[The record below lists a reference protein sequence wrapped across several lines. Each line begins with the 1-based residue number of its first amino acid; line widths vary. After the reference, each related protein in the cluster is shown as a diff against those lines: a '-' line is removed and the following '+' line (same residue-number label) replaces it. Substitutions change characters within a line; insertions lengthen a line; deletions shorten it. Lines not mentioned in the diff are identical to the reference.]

1 MKKLMIAAL
10 MMLSSSMAFAGDSDV
25 LKGILKAKTYA
36 EAENLLKSGLAQL
49 ANSEEKA
56 KAYNRLVDLA
66 MEKVSKEQAT
76 MNANQMATQFKQG
89 KVEPVDTAGLYVAA
103 YNALKAGFE
112 CEQFDQQPNAKGKVA
127 PKFHKANQ
135 ARLSQA
141 RLHLVNAGQDAARA
155 NKNADVLKFWG
166 MYVESASAPLFADME
181 KPAADPY
188 IGQVASFA
196 TRYAIQEKDFEKA
209 NKYVD
214 VALKDTAEYKDALN
228 LKFYIAQQGLKTK
241 EDSLKYL
248 ATVKEYY
255 QKDPKNDVLFNTL
268 SNLYSSFKQ
277 KDEMN
282 KLIEEKLATDPNN
295 YTAWA
300 LKGQNAINE
309 NKVDEAIT
317 ALKKADPKNVVVLTY
332 LGFALNAKAQS
343 LNDKAQQTAL
353 YNESKDILEK
363 ARDLDPTRQQANWS
377 YPLYQA
383 YYSLY
388 GAADSRTKEM
398 EALNS
403 NR

>member
-1 MKKLMIAAL
+1 M
-10 MMLSSSMAFAGDSDV
+10 
-25 LKGILKAKTYA
+25 
-36 EAENLLKSGLAQL
+36 
-49 ANSEEKA
+49 
-56 KAYNRLVDLA
+56 
-66 MEKVSKEQAT
+66 
-76 MNANQMATQFKQG
+76 
-89 KVEPVDTAGLYVAA
+89 
-103 YNALKAGFE
+103 
-112 CEQFDQQPNAKGKVA
+112 
-127 PKFHKANQ
+127 
-135 ARLSQA
+135 
-141 RLHLVNAGQDAARA
+141 
-155 NKNADVLKFWG
+155 
-166 MYVESASAPLFADME
+166 
-181 KPAADPY
+181 
-188 IGQVASFA
+188 
-196 TRYAIQEKDFEKA
+196 
-209 NKYVD
+209 D

-282 KLIEEKLATDPNN
+282 KLIDEKLATDPNN

-309 NKVDEAIT
+309 NKIDEAIV

-343 LNDKAQQTAL
+343 LNDKEQQKAL
-353 YNESKDILEK
+353 YNESKDVLEK
-363 ARDLDPTRQQANWS
+363 ARDIDPTRQQANWS
-377 YPLYQA
+377 YPLYQV